1 MSNADKAAV
10 AALGAGITGRDEFEA
25 KGSSMFSMF
34 PLLTVSALVYGGLVL
49 VAGGSAWTQD
59 EIAAIQM
66 ISGETWVV
74 RGGDVFVCLSLFLL
88 FWEILRATD
97 TGSDAIVNHSLSAIL
112 CIGCVVAFMALGS
125 FATSA
130 FFLLTIMTLVDFM
143 AGIGITIR
151 SARRDFGVG

>member
-1 MSNADKAAV
+1 MSQTDKAAV
-10 AALGAGITGRDEFEA
+10 AALGAGITGRDEDIP
-25 KGSSMFSMF
+25 KGNSMFSMF
-34 PLLTVSALVYGGLVL
+34 PLLTVSLLVYGGLSL
-49 VAGGSAWTQD
+49 FGGSSWTQE

-74 RGGDVFVCLSLFLL
+74 RGGDIFIMLSLFLL

-97 TGSDAIVNHSLSAIL
+97 TGGDAIVNHSLSAIL
-112 CIGCVVAFMALGS
+112 CIGCVVAFMALPP

-130 FFLLTIMTLVDFM
+130 FFLLTVMTLVDFM